1 MIIPGL
7 VAAGILV
14 VLLFLQILTAVLVI
28 FRLQLVNKTTQ
39 QSAPTELVS
48 VIVSIVGLD
57 AWEAEVALS
66 ALNIAAR
73 PVEIIYCAFD
83 ENDPS
88 VMRVQAE
95 LAKRPDVNARILIG
109 REHTTPNPKLD
120 NIEKGFVAAR
130 GDFLLCIDGN
140 VDVPPDLIEQLMLV
154 WDQDTA
160 VASALPIGLH
170 PNTLAADVECAF
182 LNTFYARWQL
192 AGDQLGAGFAQGKV
206 LMFRRSFVERCGGF
220 SCLQLELAEDSATTK
235 LARQAGKTV
244 RLAQR
249 PVGLPLGRRPLRDVW
264 ERHRRWAQYRR
275 QAFPLLF
282 TAEAFTS
289 PVMPAAAG
297 VLAAVAFHWPIGATA
312 AIIIFGCYGIEA
324 ALARAVKWPFGPRSL
339 LACLIR
345 DLMLLAIWPLTLLQ
359 TRYVW
364 RGAVVDIDVWRGM
377 QRRNRHQSIGPR
389 KKR

>member
-14 VLLFLQILTAVLVI
+14 VLLLLQILTAALIV
-28 FRLQLVNKTTQ
+28 FRLRLADKTPRR
-39 QSAPTELVS
+39 SAPTEFVS

-57 AWEAEVALS
+57 TFETEVALS

-73 PVEIIYCAFD
+73 HVEIIYCAFD
-83 ENDPS
+83 GNDPS
-88 VMRVQAE
+88 VARVQAE

-120 NIEKGFVAAR
+120 NIEKAFAAAY
-130 GDFLLCIDGN
+130 GDLLLCIDGN
-140 VDVPPDLIEQLMLV
+140 VDVPPDLLEQLMAV
-154 WDQDTA
+154 WDEETA
-160 VASALPIGLH
+160 VASAVPIGLR
-170 PNTLAADVECAF
+170 PDNLAADVECAF

-235 LARQAGKTV
+235 LARGAGKAV
-244 RLAQR
+244 RLIRR
-249 PVGLPLGRRPLRDVW
+249 PIGLPLGRRQLRDVW
-264 ERHRRWAQYRR
+264 DRNRRWAQYRR
-275 QAFPLLF
+275 QAFPILF
-282 TAEAFTS
+282 TAEVFTS
-289 PVMPAAAG
+289 PILP
-297 VLAAVAFHWPIGATA
+297 AVAGALTGTAFGWPMAATA
-312 AIIIFGCYGIEA
+312 VIILFGCYGIEA
-324 ALARAVKWPFGPRSL
+324 ALACAVNWPFRLRSF

-345 DLMLLAIWPLTLLQ
+345 DLMLLAIWPMTLLQ

-364 RGAVVDIDVWRGM
+364 RGAVVDIDEWRRM
-377 QRRNRHQSIGPR
+377 QRKLAQSIGPR